1 MRLFLT
7 FLFILISIVAE
18 GQTQYS
24 SLYDQYETDR
34 FDYLEFES
42 KHRGFV
48 KGKNMTLSYL
58 HWGTKSENTF
68 IWMHDFDDFADDLL
82 VLLDSFS
89 VKKAVVAGFSRGGY
103 LATSFYNR
111 YPNRVKGLVLEDGGT
126 AKFYGHFYQQNK
138 QEQEQILSVFDTP
151 EELRSLY
158 FSETDTEFAQYK
170 NLYEEGSKQSQFKI
184 LGLIKNKGSKYITY
198 QGLDSYYQLENS
210 LQAGKTL
217 RVPESVSRYGRSIV
231 QQEPMEIYQKLQ
243 IPLLLLEAT
252 KQPDPF
258 PQDKEN
264 EMLKIRHPEWVTH
277 VKFPNA
283 SHNIHYECSEEFLA
297 VLLSFLSK
305 FQ

>member
-1 MRLFLT
+1 
-7 FLFILISIVAE
+7 
-18 GQTQYS
+18 
-24 SLYDQYETDR
+24 
-34 FDYLEFES
+34 
-42 KHRGFV
+42 
-48 KGKNMTLSYL
+48 
-58 HWGTKSENTF
+58 
-68 IWMHDFDDFADDLL
+68 
-82 VLLDSFS
+82 
-89 VKKAVVAGFSRGGY
+89 VAGFSRGGY

-198 QGLDSYYQLENS
+198 LGLDSYYQLENS